1 MSQHP
6 GIAIRNGLQLQ
17 WTDDGSH
24 EWFQVE
30 SEGTPV
36 YGELRLRRNE
46 ITTNTML
53 ASKIARLATK
63 SA

>member
-1 MSQHP
+1 MDQHP
-6 GIAIRNGLQLQ
+6 GIAIRYGLQSN
-17 WTDDGSH
+17 GSTLAPND
-24 EWFQVE
+24 WSRVE

-36 YGELRLRRNE
+36 NGELRLRRNE
-46 ITTNTML
+46 ITTNTTL